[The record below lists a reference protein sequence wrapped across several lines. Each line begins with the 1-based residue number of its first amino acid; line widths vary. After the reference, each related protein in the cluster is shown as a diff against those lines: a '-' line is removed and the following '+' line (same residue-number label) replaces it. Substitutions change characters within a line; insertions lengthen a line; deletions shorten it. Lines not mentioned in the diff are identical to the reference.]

1 MRRASPGEHSSSPGA
16 SPWTPWPG
24 PPRWPAAPFLRH
36 GALAALARRGAVAAV
51 VLACLSAAAG
61 CAAQAGASPSI
72 VVATAYVPVPHAHGT
87 TVAYV
92 VIRNNGGADR
102 LVAAHTSAGGRVT
115 FRTAHGPGASVMS
128 TIPSVRIPGHATLA
142 MRPNGI
148 HMVITGAG
156 PMHGGKD
163 ITLTLEFAHG
173 GPVSV
178 VATVTDP
185 QSGGS
190 SYFLN

>member
-1 MRRASPGEHSSSPGA
+1 MRYAR
-16 SPWTPWPG
+16 
-24 PPRWPAAPFLRH
+24 RH
-36 GALAALARRGAVAAV
+36 RRSLAVLARRTAATAALVAG
-51 VLACLSAAAG
+51 LGAAAG

-72 VVATAYVPVPHAHGT
+72 QVTNAYVPVPSASDI

-92 VIRNNGGADR
+92 VIRNNGNADR
-102 LVAAHTSAGGRVT
+102 LVAVHTSAGGRVL

-142 MRPNGI
+142 MRPNGV
-148 HMVITGAG
+148 HMVISGAG
-156 PMHGGKD
+156 PMRGGKD